1 MGTKCRL
8 RIKQKHAGELWQP
21 RGGGSQPP
29 THETSPQEGAE
40 PLCRDNFSSTMSPPP
55 QPPSPPSPPSP
66 LSPGTVPKPT
76 REQKITR
83 DVKTSEFC
91 PTPPQQKPFSG
102 EQGRS
107 GQQPPQS
114 RSPAAVLHP
123 NYGHPIP
130 IPPLPQG
137 EPQNC
142 SFPATQPAVAKAT
155 APSPREPSLS
165 NSQTKNPSSRTSGG
179 EENPQNPGG
188 GGEWVGNHPKTA
200 AMHKNNAAIPVTL
213 PATGDWGGGGRRWGP
228 GGPTEAVGAVQAMG
242 GG

>member
-8 RIKQKHAGELWQP
+8 RIKQKHAGELRQP

-66 LSPGTVPKPT
+66 LSPGTVLKPT

-107 GQQPPQS
+107 GQQPPPVPLS
-114 RSPAAVLHP
+114 RSSPAPKLRASNSHP
-123 NYGHPIP
+123 S
-130 IPPLPQG
+130 PPARRTPKLLFPGYPACGCQG
-137 EPQNC
+137 NC
-142 SFPATQPAVAKAT
+142 TITPGAVA
-155 APSPREPSLS
+155 
-165 NSQTKNPSSRTSGG
+165 
-179 EENPQNPGG
+179 
-188 GGEWVGNHPKTA
+188 
-200 AMHKNNAAIPVTL
+200 
-213 PATGDWGGGGRRWGP
+213 
-228 GGPTEAVGAVQAMG
+228 
-242 GG
+242 